1 MIKTTYKTEIKN
13 ILQPLDP
20 NLCLNLLTPPRLS
33 YRATPTLLQ
42 GNPTL
47 LQGDLGSPRGHHRV
61 GLKQRQRLVR
71 LSNIWQI
78 TEYLADYQIFC
89 RLPNILQI
97 TEDSA
102 DYRIF
107 ARLPNICQI
116 TEYSPDYQIFAKY
129 FAEYSSLFEPYHCVT
144 WQNRGHPPG
153 EQGSPCRR
161 ALVGSLYFGTYSGVG
176 AKQCFNIY
184 SKSMYICRYMP
195 PRM

>member
-97 TEDSA
+97 TE
-102 DYRIF
+102 
-107 ARLPNICQI
+107 
-116 TEYSPDYQIFAKY
+116 YSPDYQIFAKY
-129 FAEYSSLFEPYHCVT
+129 FAEYLSLFEPYHCHLV
-144 WQNRGHPPG
+144 
-153 EQGSPCRR
+153 EQGSPSRRIGVALQESLGGVTIFWYLFWCR
-161 ALVGSLYFGTYSGVG
+161 
-176 AKQCFNIY
+176 C
-184 SKSMYICRYMP
+184 
-195 PRM
+195 

>member
-116 TEYSPDYQIFAKY
+116 TKYSPNILPNICLCLSPK
-129 FAEYSSLFEPYHCVT
+129 LRTPFEIS
-144 WQNRGHPPG
+144 W
-153 EQGSPCRR
+153 
-161 ALVGSLYFGTYSGVG
+161 TYIQFQHSE
-176 AKQCFNIY
+176 FL
-184 SKSMYICRYMP
+184 
-195 PRM
+195 